1 MKLSPSTIELRAI
14 VDKLGDVQL
23 TASQLKQMTNGRFT
37 NDQCKIALRRVN
49 KFHWSGRHQCLY
61 PEAYEYVKNSP
72 TKLKTAQIK
81 EMFGLSSQTAL
92 YILRRFKRH
101 DRAVLNLPIA
111 KDKKDEVLNL
121 AKNKPTTARRLASL
135 AAKAG
140 IKISATTCRGILI
153 KANLLHGGKW
163 KINSY
168 PHVYKFVRSNPPIT
182 ACDLAKKF
190 DISRRIADNILR
202 RCKNFA
208 YKKNLREQ
216 AEELSEPITV
226 TEFMEMTGCIRNT
239 AYIALSHA
247 GKLKKKT
254 FEPKPKS
261 KAKPEPESKPKP
273 PPPKSKAKA
282 KPALKPEPV
291 IEPPPPPPKKQQNTH
306 PIAIL
311 FEAWKAKNEPH
322 TTQRFTR

>member
-1 MKLSPSTIELRAI
+1 MKLSPSTIELSII

-37 NDQCKIALRRVN
+37 SDQCKIALRRVN
-49 KFHWSGRHQCLY
+49 KFHWSGRHQSLY

-72 TKLKTAQIK
+72 TELKTAQIK

-92 YILRRFKRH
+92 YILKRFKRH

-111 KDKKDEVLNL
+111 KDKKDKVLKL
-121 AKNKPTTARRLASL
+121 ADGKPTTARGLASL
-135 AAKAG
+135 AAEAG

-202 RCKNFA
+202 RCKNLA
-208 YKKNLREQ
+208 YKKNLWEQ

-226 TEFMEMTGCIRNT
+226 TEFMKMTGCIKNT
-239 AYIALSHA
+239 AYVALSHA

-254 FEPKPKS
+254 FEPKPKP
-261 KAKPEPESKPKP
+261 KSKPKP

-322 TTQRFTR
+322 TIQRFTR

>member
-1 MKLSPSTIELRAI
+1 MKLAPSTIELRAI
-14 VDKLGDVQL
+14 VNELGDVQL

-37 NDQCKIALRRVN
+37 SDQCKNALRRVN
-49 KFHWSGRHQCLY
+49 KFHWSGRHQSLY

-72 TKLKTAQIK
+72 TELKTAQIK
-81 EMFGLSSQTAL
+81 EMFGLSSETAL
-92 YILRRFKRH
+92 YILKRFKRH

-121 AKNKPTTARRLASL
+121 AKDKPTTARGLASL
-135 AAKAG
+135 AAEAG

-153 KANLLHGGKW
+153 NANLLHGGKW

-202 RCKNFA
+202 RCKNLA
-208 YKKNLREQ
+208 YKKNLWEQ

-226 TEFMEMTGCIRNT
+226 TQFMEMTGCIRNT

-261 KAKPEPESKPKP
+261 KSKPKP
-273 PPPKSKAKA
+273 PQPKSKANA

-291 IEPPPPPPKKQQNTH
+291 IEPPPLPPLPPKKQQNTH